1 MLFPSF
7 NYEKSRFERKFV
19 VQDMHYP
26 EIIQQVKNNSSSFSS
41 LFYPRY
47 INNIY
52 FDTNDLDFFFDNI
65 SGKGSRK
72 KARIRWYDNLFGQ
85 ISKPVLEFKM
95 REGMVG
101 NKLSYPLSP
110 FTLDETFSGKV
121 ISDVIRNSDLPDRV
135 KSIMLMLKP
144 SLLNRYHRQYFIS
157 FDRKFRITV
166 DDELTYYGLNNSTNN
181 YLEKHT
187 SEDII
192 VELKYDHKYDGK
204 EAAYVTNEL
213 PFRLTKSSKYVN
225 GFELTH
231 PYIAT

>member
-1 MLFPSF
+1 MLFPQF
-7 NYEKSRFERKFV
+7 NFEKSRFERKFV
-19 VQDMHYP
+19 VKDMHYHQV
-26 EIIQQVKNNSSSFSS
+26 IQQVRNNSAAFSG
-41 LFYPRY
+41 LFYPRH

-52 FDTNDLDFFFDNI
+52 FDTNDLDFFFDNV

-72 KARIRWYDNLFGQ
+72 KARIRWYDDLLGN

-110 FTLDETFSGKV
+110 FTLDTSFSMKV
-121 ISDVIRNSDLPDRV
+121 IEEVLHKSDLPERV
-135 KSIMLMLKP
+135 KSIMLMLRP
-144 SLLNRYHRQYFIS
+144 SLLNRYNRQYFIS
-157 FDRKFRITV
+157 FDNKFRLTV
-166 DDELTYYGLNNSTNN
+166 DDELTYFGLNSGINN
-181 YLEKHT
+181 LMEKHQ
-187 SEDII
+187 SDDVI

-204 EAAYVTNEL
+204 EAAEVTNEL
-213 PFRLTKSSKYVN
+213 PFRLTKSSKYVV

>member
-7 NYEKSRFERKFV
+7 NYDKSRFERKFV

-26 EIIQQVKNNSSSFSS
+26 DIIQQIRNNSSSFSS

-72 KARIRWYDNLFGQ
+72 KARIRWYDDLFGN

-110 FTLDETFSGKV
+110 FTLDNNFSGKV
-121 ISDVIRNSDLPDRV
+121 IADMLHNSDLPDRV
-135 KSIMLMLKP
+135 MNIMLMLKP
-144 SLLNRYHRQYFIS
+144 SLLNRYHRQYFMS
-157 FDRKFRITV
+157 FDKKFRITV
-166 DDELTYYGLNNSTNN
+166 DDQLTYYGLNNSTNN
-181 YLEKHT
+181 LLEKHV
-187 SEDII
+187 SDDII
-192 VELKYDHKYDGK
+192 VELKYDHVYDGK